1 MQSENNNEI
10 KKIIIVPGNFFVS
23 RNFFS
28 SPLIENLQQISIK
41 EKITIYIAGVESN
54 PISSKYFKS
63 LKNYFEGNYNMI
75 FIPLMDTPS
84 SPISRFIWYLKN
96 NFLHKTATYRF
107 NEINDFITHKRY
119 KEITKLKIK
128 NKFLWKTDIWP
139 KYLGFPFPKSKLILK
154 VILRF
159 MSTPLTSRNP
169 QINKHLKEI
178 NPDLL
183 ILGDI
188 QSPVSFDYVSA
199 AKKQKIKIAG
209 NVRTWDHLT
218 KNGPV
223 VPGLDEYWVW
233 NPIMRTELELLH
245 KIPKN
250 KIFEVGSPQFDYYF
264 FNEINEKNLID
275 YFNIKIP
282 ESEFLIDDD
291 AELIFFATNRSHRGI
306 GEESIIH
313 HICENIALGKYNH
326 KKINLILRSH
336 PYDTSFNER
345 FKEFN
350 DYPFVRLFK
359 SPDLSEFNPDE
370 FREDMIKVNL
380 LLKRSKLSIC
390 GQSTFAID
398 SSCTNTP
405 VINISFDGDIKVD
418 SNLSVK
424 NRYNVDHYQKLT
436 SMDGTTIVEDFISLD
451 NEINSYLN
459 NPKLK
464 SEGRDKI
471 INNFAGFFNKL
482 SSERITER
490 IIKLIG

>member
-1 MQSENNNEI
+1 MQSENNNKI

-75 FIPLMDTPS
+75 FITLMDTPS

-188 QSPVSFDYVSA
+188 QSPISFDYVSA

-291 AELIFFATNRSHRGI
+291 AGLIFFATNRSHRGI

-359 SPDLSEFNPDE
+359 SPDLSEFKPDE

-380 LLKRSKLSIC
+380 LLKRSKLAIC